1 MKKIKGGNTL
11 IRKDMELAELTPEEL
26 AKIQETEDFLNNKP
40 QTQEKIIL
48 LACKGTNEQNLVDVT

>member
-11 IRKDMELAELTPEEL
+11 IRKDMELAELTSEEL
-26 AKIQETEDFLNNKP
+26 AKIQETEDFLNSKL

>member
-1 MKKIKGGNTL
+1 M

-48 LACKGTNEQNLVDVT
+48 LACKETNKQNLVDVT

>member
-48 LACKGTNEQNLVDVT
+48 LACKETNKQNLVDVT